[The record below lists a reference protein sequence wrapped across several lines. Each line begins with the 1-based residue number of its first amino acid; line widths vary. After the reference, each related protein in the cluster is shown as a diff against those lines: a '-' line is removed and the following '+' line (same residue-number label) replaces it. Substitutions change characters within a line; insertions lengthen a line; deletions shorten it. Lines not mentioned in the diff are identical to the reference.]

1 MFALYVNLL
10 DNVSDNFIDLEDNS
24 SDQEDLPE
32 DISSDQEDLPEEN
45 SSDHEDLPED
55 ISSDHEDLPEENSSD
70 HEDLPEDISS
80 DQDFNE
86 TNNYYYTVSYNS
98 VSDNFVTFEQVALFD
113 TTLIFLLACVLGA
126 LVFNAF
132 MKKL

>member
-1 MFALYVNLL
+1 MYVNLL
-10 DNVSDNFIDLEDNS
+10 DENVSDNFIDLEDNS

-32 DISSDQEDLPEEN
+32 DNSSDQEIFSEDN
-45 SSDHEDLPED
+45 SSDQEYFPED
-55 ISSDHEDLPEENSSD
+55 NSSD
-70 HEDLPEDISS
+70 QEYFSADNSS

-86 TNNYYYTVSYNS
+86 TNNYYYSVSYNS

-113 TTLIFLLACVLGA
+113 TILIFLLACVLGA